1 MTKRAKREISL
12 FQYILTISGVQ
23 VGFGVLTLPRE
34 VAQGANTDGWM
45 SIIIGCALTTLVSL
59 CIVKIM
65 ENHPGYTLLDVLTR
79 YLGEWLGRVGMI
91 LDFICCPCSYFL
103 NFSLLYVIHIWILPR
118 TPMF

>member
-1 MTKRAKREISL
+1 
-12 FQYILTISGVQ
+12 
-23 VGFGVLTLPRE
+23 
-34 VAQGANTDGWM
+34 M

-65 ENHPGYTLLDVLTR
+65 EKHPGYTLLDVLTR
-79 YLGEWLGRVGMI
+79 YLGKWLGRVGMI
-91 LDFICCPCSYFL
+91 FDFICCPCGYFL

>member
-23 VGFGVLTLPRE
+23 VGFGVLTLPRSCTR
-34 VAQGANTDGWM
+34 ANTDGWM

-65 ENHPGYTLLDVLTR
+65 EKHPGYTLLDVLTR
-79 YLGEWLGRVGMI
+79 YLGKWLGRVGMI
-91 LDFICCPCSYFL
+91 FGFYML
-103 NFSLLYVIHIWILPR
+103 SLQLFP
-118 TPMF
+118 

>member
-1 MTKRAKREISL
+1 MTKRVKREISL

-45 SIIIGCALTTLVSL
+45 SIIIGCAITTLVSL

-65 ENHPGYTLLDVLTR
+65 EKHTGYHLLDVLTR
-79 YLGEWLGRVGMI
+79 YLGKWLGRVGMI
-91 LDFICCPCSYFL
+91 FGFYMLFLRGFFNFFPLIRYSHLDFA
-103 NFSLLYVIHIWILPR
+103 
-118 TPMF
+118 